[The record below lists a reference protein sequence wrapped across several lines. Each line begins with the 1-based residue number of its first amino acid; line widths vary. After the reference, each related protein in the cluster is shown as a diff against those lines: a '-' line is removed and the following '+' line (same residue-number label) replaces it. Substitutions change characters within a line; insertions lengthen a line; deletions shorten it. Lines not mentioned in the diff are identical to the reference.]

1 MPKWRNWQTQQT
13 QNLPLCEQRA
23 GSTPAF
29 GTIADDFP
37 KSERDA
43 LRDFLTNAGFFAVRR
58 FIACVR
64 VDSSRGSAYI
74 RQQ

>member
-29 GTIADDFP
+29 GTIADTARRAF
-37 KSERDA
+37 SLRVNA
-43 LRDFLTNAGFFAVRR
+43 ILLGIFCQMRDFSCAAIYCARTG
-58 FIACVR
+58 
-64 VDSSRGSAYI
+64 
-74 RQQ
+74 